1 LLAAGAKAVLSGPSA
16 ARLHGMEVTAD
27 FACVTV
33 PAERHLALPGVR
45 LLREAA
51 GPPDCTTIDDL
62 PATTRPRT
70 VFDRLRVLPRREA
83 ATLLDRALQQQWITK
98 DDLIERV
105 AARRRHRDVPRLREL
120 VDGVR
125 LGARSAAERLLI
137 EEVRAAGLTGWAANY
152 PVRVGSVVIA
162 VADLAFPRLKLAIE
176 VDGRAWH
183 TSAERFQLDRTR
195 QNRLV
200 NAGWLVL
207 RFTWDDLANRPR
219 YVIATLR
226 AALAQ
231 RAS

>member
-1 LLAAGAKAVLSGPSA
+1 
-16 ARLHGMEVTAD
+16 M
-27 FACVTV
+27 
-33 PAERHLALPGVR
+33 
-45 LLREAA
+45 
-51 GPPDCTTIDDL
+51 
-62 PATTRPRT
+62 
-70 VFDRLRVLPRREA
+70 
-83 ATLLDRALQQQWITK
+83 
-98 DDLIERV
+98 
-105 AARRRHRDVPRLREL
+105 
-120 VDGVR
+120 R

-152 PVRVGSVVIA
+152 PVRVGSLGIA

-226 AALAQ
+226 ATLAQ

>member
-1 LLAAGAKAVLSGPSA
+1 VEHSALIALAGTQAGLFTVRQARACGYSSFQIRARLDDGRWRRVLGPVLGGPGAELAPAVRDRAALLAAGAKAVLSGPSA

-70 VFDRLRVLPRREA
+70 VFDRLRVLPRRDA

-105 AARRRHRDVPRLREL
+105 AARRRHRDVRGCASWST
-120 VDGVR
+120 VCG
-125 LGARSAAERLLI
+125 SA
-137 EEVRAAGLTGWAANY
+137 
-152 PVRVGSVVIA
+152 P
-162 VADLAFPRLKLAIE
+162 
-176 VDGRAWH
+176 GR
-183 TSAERFQLDRTR
+183 RR
-195 QNRLV
+195 N
-200 NAGWLVL
+200 GC
-207 RFTWDDLANRPR
+207 
-219 YVIATLR
+219 
-226 AALAQ
+226 
-231 RAS
+231 